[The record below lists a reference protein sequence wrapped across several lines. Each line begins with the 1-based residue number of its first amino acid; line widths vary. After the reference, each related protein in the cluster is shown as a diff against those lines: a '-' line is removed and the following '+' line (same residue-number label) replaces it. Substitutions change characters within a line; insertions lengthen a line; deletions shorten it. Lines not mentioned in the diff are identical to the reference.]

1 MSCNNAGLI
10 YQGSFPITVLK
21 SALSLLMC
29 SSYKWWYFVTLVE
42 RTNESM
48 NESYSLI
55 STGYLDAGQRI
66 FNNRLNKEAS
76 LSCEQRGGTAFL
88 DIALSHGKIES
99 VWSLKNS
106 ITFVTAPGEKHNIS
120 VDYLNTCKLAFW
132 EHMADVSNQGA
143 RCIQAAPATL
153 MTVNISFEQHSVRI
167 PHVS

>member
-1 MSCNNAGLI
+1 MMIFCDT
-10 YQGSFPITVLK
+10 YFFFPELE
-21 SALSLLMC
+21 M
-29 SSYKWWYFVTLVE
+29 VE

-99 VWSLKNS
+99 V
-106 ITFVTAPGEKHNIS
+106 
-120 VDYLNTCKLAFW
+120 
-132 EHMADVSNQGA
+132 
-143 RCIQAAPATL
+143 
-153 MTVNISFEQHSVRI
+153 
-167 PHVS
+167 